1 MKKSSERME
10 FENKCTLYTK
20 GTTFLKILVIYI
32 MPIRMV
38 LLALTV
44 LAYLRNEFNYT
55 ISTQIFV
62 SIISIIE
69 FIILYFIRIN
79 SLKLN
84 KQGYIGIIGY
94 FSIISI
100 YNIINNFITYPDLA
114 SLVGSVL
121 GTAIIYIPFIVYM
134 KKRKDLF
141 N

>member
-1 MKKSSERME
+1 MKKSTERIE
-10 FENKCTLYTK
+10 FENKCTLYIK
-20 GTTFLKILVIYI
+20 RTTFLKILVIYL

-62 SIISIIE
+62 SLISIIE
-69 FIILYFIRIN
+69 FIILYFIRIK

-100 YNIINNFITYPDLA
+100 CNIINNFITYPDLA
-114 SLVGSVL
+114 SLVGTAL

-134 KKRKDLF
+134 RKRKDLF